1 MLCLMVHVGGILVT
15 KMYDSR
21 YHAASWMVTILALGL
36 WHTVMYATT
45 MPALLSLGK
54 SRYQAI
60 GNGAYFVA
68 VFTAIPLAFRF
79 YGMFGAVVA
88 VAASDLPFYFVLV
101 AAASREGVSTWKQ
114 DLQATGIFLFFLG
127 LGLFLRRS
135 IAG

>member
-1 MLCLMVHVGGILVT
+1 
-15 KMYDSR
+15 
-21 YHAASWMVTILALGL
+21 
-36 WHTVMYATT
+36 

-60 GNGAYFVA
+60 GNGAYLVT
-68 VFTAIPLAFRF
+68 VFTAIPLAFHF

-114 DLQATGIFLFFLG
+114 DLLATGLFVSLLLLG
-127 LGLFLRRS
+127 LVLRNS
-135 IAG
+135 IVG